1 MAPAPTV
8 PPPPLTVLV
17 GEEVDML
24 ALGRERK
31 ISEIQLQLL
40 VSVFSGKRYKRWRTA
55 IQGLFFT

>member
-24 ALGRERK
+24 ALGKEREL
-31 ISEIQLQLL
+31 SEIQLQ
-40 VSVFSGKRYKRWRTA
+40 
-55 IQGLFFT
+55 